1 MLPLFCVRIKPLGRA
16 VSWFGHPVREPGA
29 IYVCCN
35 GLELEFGLTGTRW
48 VRPVEPLSP
57 RFDRRHRHAG
67 TGGAR
72 SRWMA
77 ARMRVNRAP
86 PTAASAGWNVMARAW
101 RTTRAPILMRR
112 VRRLVSDQNEYG
124 LLAFAATLTIAGR
137 DIVTRKIAAE
147 VPSLIV
153 TLASAI
159 FVGLTGAV
167 VSVVFGSWTQPDT
180 TDLVMIA
187 AAACALLGAYHYSV
201 VAIRLGEISLTAPFR
216 YSVILWGLIVG
227 YLVWGDVPGI
237 TSLAGMVLITLV
249 GLYVFHRER
258 LARQRARA

>member
-1 MLPLFCVRIKPLGRA
+1 
-16 VSWFGHPVREPGA
+16 
-29 IYVCCN
+29 
-35 GLELEFGLTGTRW
+35 
-48 VRPVEPLSP
+48 
-57 RFDRRHRHAG
+57 
-67 TGGAR
+67 
-72 SRWMA
+72 
-77 ARMRVNRAP
+77 
-86 PTAASAGWNVMARAW
+86 MARAW

-112 VRRLVSDQNEYG
+112 VHRLVSDQNEYG

-187 AAACALLGAYHYSV
+187 AAACALFGAYHYSV

-216 YSVILWGLIVG
+216 YSVILWGLDCWLSGPGRCSGHHVAGRNGADYAGRPLCVSPRALGPPACLGLIIALISASIAAAIFPAVVG
-227 YLVWGDVPGI
+227 ALYSGD
-237 TSLAGMVLITLV
+237 AG
-249 GLYVFHRER
+249 
-258 LARQRARA
+258 ARRF